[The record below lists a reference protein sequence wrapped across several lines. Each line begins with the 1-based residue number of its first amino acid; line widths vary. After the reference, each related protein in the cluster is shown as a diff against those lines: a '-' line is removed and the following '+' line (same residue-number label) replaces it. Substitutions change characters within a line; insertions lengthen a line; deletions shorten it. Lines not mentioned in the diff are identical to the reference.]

1 MENEIEKILRQNI
14 KNLDTVFIFPTQ
26 TAADLWAD
34 RIISVSDVKAVAMER
49 FVAWDDFKGE
59 SVRST
64 QQNKKAIPSTL
75 RTFFASK
82 LISENAENPFLKD
95 IIVPKFADNASGFE
109 KWIQNLLPAL
119 SMWKTFFYNSGKK
132 PDSEDE
138 DLLLIYE
145 RYKSF
150 LDKNSLFDPAWETPP
165 FKSDGRKYII
175 FYPEIL
181 SDWFEYEKILRSS
194 PDITIVNLPG
204 NPIDENQVVFTFPD
218 SRSEIKNAARYIRNL
233 HEEKKIAWN
242 EICVSIPDMETYGIY
257 VDRELD
263 LFEIPHVMR
272 YAKPLS
278 SSGAAN
284 VFAQIQSCY
293 ETNFSYESVKNLL
306 LNTELP
312 WKEKEMSSQLIS
324 FGQENNCICSFS
336 ENGNPV
342 DIWEESFKRSTL
354 EERARSFYDQLKKD
368 IKNLVNAESFEKIR
382 EHYFEFRETFFN
394 MQECSEKAN
403 RIISRCISELA
414 GLIDLENEYKDCRI
428 SSPYSFFVRF
438 LGEKKYLEQ
447 TDQSGVQVFPYKLA
461 AVAPFSAQVVL
472 DASQASL
479 AVVYE
484 PLSFLREDKRVSLL
498 NVEDFNATEQHIAL
512 YQRNSLSEKAWFSS
526 GNKTF
531 SGYAQPVSSLKEVK
545 FENDD
550 SSDSNANKNDFDKTN
565 VSVSEDF
572 YKDEKNWYDEISEF
586 PKKVTQISKDANE
599 SWRENYSGKLDS
611 KETENALA
619 LITEKAKERHSR
631 EEKLKISSTQLNQF
645 MLCPRKSLLKSVLN
659 LEEQNNEAEII
670 DKFEIGNLNHKVM
683 ELYLKSLKA
692 KNLPVAIDFVVDD
705 ETGNEEAFLPDDYL
719 EILKKSVHEAINVES
734 KERLSFIAGKLVSA
748 TENALFEK
756 MKGIVF
762 EFSRIFDGYTILYS
776 EEWLSFETENFIA
789 EGKVDCVLLDAES
802 TEPIIIDF
810 KTSSAPSPFYYE
822 KDDSNVEQIPDFQ
835 MPMYLY
841 LLKNANKIEAKN
853 AAFFVLNTAERK
865 AKGESA
871 NPLAGVIGDLPCFS
885 DRAKKNMKSYEDFQE
900 TMHKFEECLS
910 LFADS
915 VKNGKFEFDANR
927 VLWKTCNACDFRAVC
942 RRTFNVGKM

>member
-1 MENEIEKILRQNI
+1 MENEIEKILVANI

-59 SVRST
+59 SIRST
-64 QQNKKAIPSTL
+64 KQDKKAIPSTL

-82 LISENAENPFLKD
+82 LISENAENPFFKD
-95 IIVPKFADNASGFE
+95 IIVPKFAKNASGFE

-119 SMWKTFFYNSGKK
+119 SMWKTFFDNSGKT
-132 PDSEDE
+132 PDCEDE

-150 LDKNSLFDPAWETPP
+150 LDAHNLFDPAWETPP

-181 SDWFEYEKILRSS
+181 SDWFEYEKILKSS
-194 PDITIVNLPG
+194 PDITLVNLPE
-204 NPIDENQVVFTFPD
+204 NPIDENQVVLTFPD

-233 HEEKKIAWN
+233 HEDKKIAWN
-242 EICVSIPDMETYGIY
+242 EICVSIPDMDSYGIY

-284 VFAQIQSCY
+284 VFAQIQNCY

-324 FGQENNCICSFS
+324 FGQENNCICNFN
-336 ENGNPV
+336 ENGKPV
-342 DIWEESFKRSTL
+342 DVWNESFKRSKL
-354 EERARSFYDQLKKD
+354 EERARSFYDQLKKN
-368 IKNLVNAESFEKIR
+368 ITQLVNAENFGKIR
-382 EHYFEFRETFFN
+382 EHYFVFRETFFN
-394 MQECSEKAN
+394 MQECSEKAD

-414 GLIDLENEYKDCRI
+414 SLIDLENEYKDCKI

-447 TDQSGVQVFPYKLA
+447 TDQSGVQVFPYKLS
-461 AVAPFSAQVVL
+461 AVAPFSSQIVL

-545 FENDD
+545 FEND
-550 SSDSNANKNDFDKTN
+550 KNDDEFAKNYLKTI
-565 VSVSEDF
+565 SISEDF
-572 YKDEKNWYDEISEF
+572 YKNEKNWYDEIADF
-586 PKKVTQISKDANE
+586 PSRVTEISKNANE
-599 SWRENYSGKLDS
+599 TWRENYDGKRDS
-611 KETENALA
+611 KETDVALN

-645 MLCPRKSLLKSVLN
+645 MLCARKSLLKSVLN
-659 LEEQNNEAEII
+659 LQEQNNEAEII
-670 DKFEIGNLNHKVM
+670 DRFEIGNLNHKVM

-692 KNLPVAIDFVVDD
+692 RKLPLKSFQTLQSESAY
-705 ETGNEEAFLPDDYL
+705 EDYIK
-719 EILKKSVHEAINVES
+719 ILKQSVHEAINVES
-734 KERLSFIAGKLVSA
+734 KENLSFIAGKLVSA

-756 MKGIVF
+756 MQRIISCFSEIF
-762 EFSRIFDGYTILYS
+762 EGYTVDSS

-789 EGKVDCVLLDAES
+789 EGKVDCVLREGES
-802 TEPIIIDF
+802 AEPIIIDF

-841 LLKNANKIEAKN
+841 LLKNAKNIEAKN

-885 DRAKKNMKSYEDFQE
+885 DRAIKNMKSYDDFQE
-900 TMHKFEECLS
+900 TMQKFEESLE
-910 LFADS
+910 LFANS
-915 VKNGKFEFDANR
+915 VKNGKFEFDENK

-942 RRTFNVGKM
+942 RRTFNVGKIK

>member
-1 MENEIEKILRQNI
+1 MQNEIEKILKQNI

-59 SVRST
+59 AIRGT
-64 QQNKKAIPSTL
+64 KQDKKAIPSTL

-82 LISENAENPFLKD
+82 LISENAEKPFLKD
-95 IIVPKFADNASGFE
+95 IIVPKFAKSASGFE
-109 KWIQNLLPAL
+109 SWIQNLLPAL
-119 SMWKTFFYNSGKK
+119 SMWKTFFDNSKK
-132 PDSEDE
+132 NPDSEDE
-138 DLLLIYE
+138 DLLLIYD
-145 RYKSF
+145 RYKYF
-150 LDKNSLFDPAWETPP
+150 LDEHKLFDPAWETPP

-181 SDWFEYEKILRSS
+181 SDWFEYEKILKSS
-194 PDITIVNLPG
+194 PDITLVNLPK

-242 EICVSIPDMETYGIY
+242 EICVSVPDMDSYGTY

-284 VFAQIQSCY
+284 VFSQIQSCY

-324 FGQENNCICSFS
+324 FGQENNCICGFN
-336 ENGNPV
+336 ENGKNV
-342 DIWEESFKRSTL
+342 DVWEESFKRSKL
-354 EERARSFYDQLKKD
+354 EERARNFYDQLKKN
-368 IKNLVNAESFEKIR
+368 ITQLVNAESFEKIR
-382 EHYFEFRETFFN
+382 EHYFVFREAFFN
-394 MQECSEKAN
+394 MEECSEKAN

-414 GLIDLENEYKDCRI
+414 SLIDLEKEYKDCKI

-447 TDQSGVQVFPYKLA
+447 TDQSGVQVFPYRLS
-461 AVAPFSAQVVL
+461 AVAPFASQIVL

-498 NVEDFNATEQHIAL
+498 NTEDFNATEQHIAL
-512 YQRNSLSEKAWFSS
+512 YQRNSLSENAWFSS

-545 FENDD
+545 FENE
-550 SSDSNANKNDFDKTN
+550 AN
-565 VSVSEDF
+565 VPVCEDF
-572 YKDEKNWYDEISEF
+572 YKNEKNWYDEVSDF
-586 PKKVTQISKDANE
+586 PDRVTEISKNSNE
-599 SWRENYSGKLDS
+599 TWRENYDGKQS
-611 KETENALA
+611 SIETDAALN
-619 LITEKAKERHSR
+619 LITEKASERHSR

-645 MLCPRKSLLKSVLN
+645 MLCPRKSLLSSVLN
-659 LEEQNNEAEII
+659 LQEQNNEAEII
-670 DKFEIGNLNHKVM
+670 AKTEIGDLNHKVI

-692 KNLPVAIDFVVDD
+692 KNLPLKSFLALQSESMLD
-705 ETGNEEAFLPDDYL
+705 EYNR
-719 EILKKSVHEAINVES
+719 ILKQSVHEAINVES
-734 KERLSFIAGKLVSA
+734 KENLSFIAGKLVSA

-756 MKGIVF
+756 MQRIISC
-762 EFSRIFDGYTILYS
+762 FSEIFDGYTVDSS
-776 EEWLSFETENFIA
+776 EEWLSFETEDFLA
-789 EGKVDCVLLDAES
+789 EGKVDCVLREGES
-802 TEPIIIDF
+802 AEPIIIDF
-810 KTSSAPSPFYYE
+810 KTSSAPAPIYYE
-822 KDDSNVEQIPDFQ
+822 KVDSNIEQIPDFQ

-841 LLKNANKIEAKN
+841 LLKNAKGIEAKN
-853 AAFFVLNTAERK
+853 AAFFVLNKAERK
-865 AKGESA
+865 AKGESE
-871 NPLAGVIGDLPCFS
+871 NPLAGVIGDLSCFS
-885 DRAKKNMKSYEDFQE
+885 KRMISNMKTYDEFQQ
-900 TMHKFEECLS
+900 TMLKFEES
-910 LFADS
+910 LEIFADS
-915 VKNGKFEFDANR
+915 VKNGKFEFDESK
-927 VLWKTCNACDFRAVC
+927 VLWETCNKCDYRAVC

>member
-1 MENEIEKILRQNI
+1 MENEIEKILKQNI

-49 FVAWDDFKGE
+49 FVAWDDFKGD

-82 LISENAENPFLKD
+82 LISENAENPFFKD
-95 IIVPKFADNASGFE
+95 IIVPKYAKKASGFE
-109 KWIQNLLPAL
+109 SWIQSLLPAL
-119 SMWKTFFYNSGKK
+119 SMWKTFFENSGKT
-132 PDSEDE
+132 PDAEDE

-150 LDKNSLFDPAWETPP
+150 LDAHNLFDPAWETPP
-165 FKSDGRKYII
+165 FKSDGKKYII

-181 SDWFEYEKILRSS
+181 SDWFEYEKILKAS
-194 PDITIVNLPG
+194 PDITLVNLPE
-204 NPIDENQVVFTFPD
+204 NPIDENGVVLTFPD
-218 SRSEIKNAARYIRNL
+218 SRSEIKNAARYIRSL
-233 HEEKKIAWN
+233 HKEKKIAWN
-242 EICVSIPDMETYGIY
+242 EICVSVPDMESYGNY

-284 VFAQIQSCY
+284 VFSQIQDCY
-293 ETNFSYESVKNLL
+293 ETDFSFESVKNLL

-312 WKEKEMSSQLIS
+312 WKEKEAFSQLIA
-324 FGQENNCICSFS
+324 FGQKNNCICSFI
-336 ENGNPV
+336 ENGKKV
-342 DIWEESFKRSTL
+342 DIWEESFKRSNL
-354 EERARSFYDQLKKD
+354 EERARDVYKKLKTD
-368 IKNLVNAESFEKIR
+368 VTNLVNAGSFEKIR
-382 EHYFEFRETFFN
+382 EQYFVFRETFFN
-394 MQECSEKAN
+394 MEECSEKAD

-414 GLIDLENEYKDCRI
+414 GLVDLEKEYKDCKI

-447 TDQSGVQVFPYKLA
+447 TDKSGVQVFPYKLA

-484 PLSFLREDKRVSLL
+484 PLSFLREDKRVALL
-498 NVEDFNATEQHIAL
+498 NAEDFNATEQHIAL
-512 YQRNSLSEKAWFSS
+512 YQQNSILEKAWFSS

-545 FENDD
+545 FENEKSDD
-550 SSDSNANKNDFDKTN
+550 EFAKNYLKSIFFSD
-565 VSVSEDF
+565 DF
-572 YKDEKNWYDEISEF
+572 YSDEKSWYEERSDF
-586 PKKVTQISKDANE
+586 PDKVTQISKSSNAA
-599 SWRENYSGKLDS
+599 WRENYKDKKLSHETDS
-611 KETENALA
+611 ALN
-619 LITEKAKERHSR
+619 LITEKAKARHSKG
-631 EEKLKISSTQLNQF
+631 EKLKISSTQLNQF
-645 MLCPRKSLLKSVLN
+645 MLCKRKSLLKSVVN

-670 DKFEIGNLNHKVM
+670 SQYAIGNLNHKVM
-683 ELYLKSLKA
+683 EVYLKSLKA
-692 KNLPVAIDFVVDD
+692 KNLPLHAEINA
-705 ETGNEEAFLPDDYL
+705 ENAKQILLPENYVQ
-719 EILKKSVHEAINVES
+719 ILKESVHEAIKQEIAKKGNDG
-734 KERLSFIAGKLVSA
+734 LSFIAGKLVSA

-756 MKGIVF
+756 MQKIVSCFSKIF
-762 EFSRIFDGYTILYS
+762 EGYTVYSS
-776 EEWLSFETENFIA
+776 EEWLSFETENFVA
-789 EGKVDCVLLDAES
+789 EGKIDCVLLDES
-802 TEPIIIDF
+802 SEPIVIDF

-822 KDDSNVEQIPDFQ
+822 KDESSDFEQIPDFQ

-841 LLKNANKIEAKN
+841 LLKNAENLEVKN
-853 AAFFVLNTAERK
+853 AAFFLLNTAARK
-865 AKGESA
+865 GGGESA
-871 NPLAGVIGDLPCFS
+871 SPLSGVIGDLSCFS
-885 DRAKKNMKSYEDFQE
+885 TQALKNMKSYEEFQT
-900 TMHKFEECLS
+900 TMQKFEECLS

-915 VKNGKFEFDANR
+915 VKSGNFDIEEKDI
-927 VLWKTCNACDFRAVC
+927 LWKTCNACDFRAVC